1 MPSGEA
7 RLTSVGAATRRTAR
21 TDLGGERSKAGVPI
35 ESGSELIEWRG
46 LSVADLRR
54 RRTDLGG
61 EPAMRG
67 VEATA
72 LSIDEGVPIDNGRV
86 GRGAERG
93 GEALKRGVGSEDA
106 EWIELAD
113 DASPSEGRAG
123 SATAGVADG
132 GPPRASADGG
142 LVGVSTGDG
151 AAASAAQPAGV
162 PRGASAGAGP
172 DAAGSGGASRATAHS
187 STSGL
192 SGVATSPGVAAAA
205 GVASFSGVGAAG
217 VGSARAGERGAR
229 GGGGGIECR
238 ARLTEGAGIL
248 DTAGIIDARRA
259 PWAEPAG
266 PNCCAS
272 RRAGRAGTDFRIDS
286 RLWADISA
294 LWARAAHCAASI
306 LVIHDDCGS
315 EGDVGRGVG
324 ESDGAGRG

>member
-7 RLTSVGAATRRTAR
+7 RATSVGAATRRTAW

-93 GEALKRGVGSEDA
+93 GEALKRGVGSDDA

-132 GPPRASADGG
+132 GP
-142 LVGVSTGDG
+142 VGVSTGDG

-205 GVASFSGVGAAG
+205 DVASFSGVGAAG

-229 GGGGGIECR
+229 GGGGDIERR
-238 ARLTEGAGIL
+238 ARLAEGAGIL

-272 RRAGRAGTDFRIDS
+272 RRAGRAGTDFRIDA

-315 EGDVGRGVG
+315 EGGVGRGVG